1 MAKTTRTQRNDSTGK
16 STPNWHARVAEL
28 EERVAALQALQESAR
43 TLTSELVLDQLLAK
57 ILQNAVQVM
66 RASAG
71 SLLLHDG
78 ETNELVFSVVQGGGG
93 EALKNTRIRNNQGIA
108 GAVFTSRQPSI
119 VQDVQTDKRFLK
131 GIDTKYGF
139 QTTSMI
145 AVPMLHKNEPV
156 GVIEVMNKK
165 TGDRFND
172 NDKELLLAFAAQSA
186 VAIQNAQLYQQV
198 VAERDRIIVVE
209 EQVRRGLA
217 RDLHDGPSQL
227 ISAIIME
234 FRFLKE
240 VINRK
245 PEKAQ
250 EELAHLEEL
259 ATHAL
264 HQVRNLV
271 FDLRPLILE
280 TQGLAA
286 ALELYVQ
293 KQRES
298 EGFNLQLDTD
308 GFTARLVAQSEA
320 AIFSIVQEAVNN
332 ARKHAEAKNVW
343 IAAQQKNGFLT
354 ITVQDDGR
362 GFDVAS
368 VEGGYSNRGSLGL
381 LNMKERAE
389 IASAKLSIASQV
401 GKGTLVSLVM
411 PIGGDPAPKTK

>member
-1 MAKTTRTQRNDSTGK
+1 MAKATRSHASTLTP
-16 STPNWHARVAEL
+16 STDLFARVAQL
-28 EERVAALQALQESAR
+28 EGRVRALQALQESAR
-43 TLTSELVLDQLLAK
+43 SLTSELVLDQLLAK

-71 SLLLHDG
+71 SLLLYDLTTH
-78 ETNELVFSVVQGGGG
+78 ELVFSVVQGGGG
-93 EALKNTRIRNNQGIA
+93 AALKNTRIRFDQGIA
-108 GAVFTSRQPSI
+108 GAVFTSHQPSI
-119 VQDVQTDKRFLK
+119 VHNVQADQRFLK

-145 AVPMLHKNEPV
+145 AVPMMNKGEPV
-156 GVIEVMNKK
+156 GVIEVMNKES
-165 TGDRFND
+165 GDDFNAED
-172 NDKELLLAFAAQSA
+172 QELLLAFAAQSA
-186 VAIQNAQLYQQV
+186 VAIQNARLYQQV
-198 VAERDRIIVVE
+198 VAERDRILIVE
-209 EQVRRGLA
+209 EQVRRELA
-217 RDLHDGPSQL
+217 RDLHDGPAQL
-227 ISAIIME
+227 IAAIIME

-240 VINRK
+240 VITRK
-245 PEKAQ
+245 PERVQ
-250 EELAHLEEL
+250 EELTHLEEL

-264 HQVRNLV
+264 HQVRNMV

-280 TQGLAA
+280 TQGLAP

-293 KQRES
+293 KQRETD
-298 EGFNLQLDTD
+298 GFNLHLDTD
-308 GFTARLVAQSEA
+308 GFTARLVSQSEA

-343 IAAQQKNGFLT
+343 IVAQQKTGFLT

-389 IASAKLSIASQV
+389 IAHAQMTLSSQV
-401 GKGTLVSLVM
+401 GKGTLVSLVL
-411 PIGGDPAPKTK
+411 PVEEKSK